1 MPFRFDRNSANPW
14 IIGHPDCAIYTE
26 DKLMQA
32 MLRKNS
38 LFTNTISGKNSYMP
52 YEDPDKSKLRRTI
65 HVPTYGCSSFLFNK
79 DLCFLMIEFACR
91 SGIDLSHYEIIFV
104 DKDEHKTDVYTM
116 TLDKLQ
122 QLIESGYKYGNKYV
136 PLGEYPNTPK
146 YKGNCTM
153 RYLLPVDAFEKLPV
167 AK

>member
-1 MPFRFDRNSANPW
+1 
-14 IIGHPDCAIYTE
+14 
-26 DKLMQA
+26 MQA

-136 PLGEYPNTPK
+136 PLGEYPNSPA
-146 YKGNCTM
+146 YKGNCNM

-167 AK
+167 TK